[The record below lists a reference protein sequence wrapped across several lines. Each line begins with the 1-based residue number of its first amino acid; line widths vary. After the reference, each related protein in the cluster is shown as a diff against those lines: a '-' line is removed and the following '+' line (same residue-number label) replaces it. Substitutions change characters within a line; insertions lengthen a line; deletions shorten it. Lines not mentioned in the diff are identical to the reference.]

1 MARALALCLLALL
14 ASACARTHHR
24 HHRHHKQ
31 AQSPEPQQSSEG
43 ADNDWAPFPPE
54 QIEEMRKAEDDN
66 PFSARPEGGMYDMR
80 GDHFAILDTPEK
92 MDPDYQAK
100 QNLAMVNKANHLR
113 GSTDD
118 DDDDDDE

>member
-14 ASACARTHHR
+14 ASVSARSHH

-31 AQSPEPQQSSEG
+31 ASPEPTQS

-100 QNLAMVNKANHLR
+100 QNLAAVNKANHLR
-113 GSTDD
+113 GSQ
-118 DDDDDDE
+118 DDDEDDE